1 MPDNGFLEMASRIKN
16 NPSIISMSLEFV
28 QSLFEMWDLD
38 KWLLFNAITDEQKN
52 QIRVHDI
59 TRQAILEKLYVPNYQ
74 LENV

>member
-16 NPSIISMSLEFV
+16 NPSIISM
-28 QSLFEMWDLD
+28 SLFEMWDLD

>member
-38 KWLLFNAITDEQKN
+38 KWLLFNAITDEQKKSN
-52 QIRVHDI
+52 
-59 TRQAILEKLYVPNYQ
+59 KSP
-74 LENV
+74 